1 MVALPHACR
10 ECRGSGM
17 RVYGHW
23 EQRGAA
29 LKAAL
34 ASKMVLVHPRA
45 GTVIMPP
52 TPAPSRL
59 RIVRYRSRHVLPQ
72 WDGQGK

>member
-45 GTVIMPP
+45 GTVHDEKYILM
-52 TPAPSRL
+52 
-59 RIVRYRSRHVLPQ
+59 
-72 WDGQGK
+72 G